1 MKDIKSIITGL
12 SHKEVQI
19 FLDDSE
25 ENLRVTGNTA
35 ALTAEDKNDISTN
48 KDRLIAL
55 LKSSKNSAKFNF
67 ESISAVSESESYEVS
82 AGQRRLWTLSQFE
95 GGSEVYNMPM
105 RTILKGNYDIGYF
118 QKAIIATIERHEIL
132 RTTFKMD
139 ENGDV
144 RQYVQPTTDV
154 NFGLSYVDFR
164 NVADKDASVSGY
176 IKEDSF
182 VPFDLEKGPLF
193 RLSLLQTEEDTYVF
207 YYNMHHIIGD
217 GWSMNVLSKDVF
229 AFYES
234 FVKGITPDLAPLA
247 IQYKDYANW
256 QAVQINSAV
265 STKDKAYWME
275 SLSGELP
282 ILDLPSEKR
291 RPSVK
296 THKGRSLR
304 AYISKE
310 TTAMLQHFTKE
321 NNGSTFI
328 SLLTT
333 INVLFHKYTSD
344 TDIIIGSPVA
354 GRDHADLANQIGF
367 YVNTLALRNTVEAGE
382 NFTSIY
388 KRIKEQTLE
397 AFNHQ
402 MYPFDSLVENL
413 NIKRDAGR
421 SSVFDVLLVL
431 QNTSAN
437 EVTIEIP
444 TSKTD
449 AILDLG
455 ETVSKF
461 DVELNFREAGE
472 HLVLDVAYNTEVY
485 EYQMIE
491 GLIRH
496 YKQILEEVLFQ
507 PETPIGKL
515 TYISQEEEKE
525 LVQDFNAT
533 ATNYPVDLTLIDLI
547 EEQVANNPEGVALAF
562 EGEEMT
568 YAALNEKANQV
579 AHYLRSINVTTES
592 IVGLC
597 MERSF
602 EMVIGMLG
610 IMKSG
615 GAYAPIDPHY
625 PVERIEY
632 IIKDTKAE
640 VVLVNNDSINKV
652 NFLEGTTILNLDQ
665 QDSVLVNQSKTNL
678 AVAIPVTNAAYVIYT
693 SGSTGNPKGVVNE
706 QRGLVNR
713 LLWAKEYYNLTAND
727 VLIQKTTF
735 CFDVSV
741 WEFFLPLLAGCK
753 LVIPKPEGHKDSDYL
768 RELIAA
774 HGVTMIHFVP
784 SMLSAFLLDIDVSKC
799 SSLKNVVCS
808 GEALKISQVEDFQK
822 VLPNVVLSN
831 LYGPTE
837 ASIDVTSWI
846 VPFNAVDLKRVT
858 IGVPVANTQI
868 YILDSE
874 MNILPKG
881 VTGELYI
888 GGVQVAR
895 EYINL
900 PELNAYRFVQNPF
913 GEGKLYRT
921 GDNAKWLQ
929 DGTIEYLG
937 REDSQV
943 KIRGYRIELGELDTV
958 INSCPFVHQG
968 VVIAKEDAYGV
979 NELVAYVVFKENKT
993 KEDLVAYLKEHIPG
1007 YMIPGIMVQLDEIPL
1022 TSNGKVNRKAL
1033 PDPAFSR
1040 EYEYVAPGTKTE
1052 EELVAI
1058 WQNLLNVA
1066 QIGITDNFFELGGH
1080 SLLAVRLISAI
1091 KKVMNVGLT
1100 ITNVFGNPTISE
1112 LASFIEKQDTAST
1125 FSLVSKQ
1132 DLPADIPLSYA
1143 QERLWFI
1150 DKLKGSEHYHM
1161 PTVLTLKGTLNTDYL
1176 SQALKTI
1183 VERHE
1188 ALRTI
1193 FIEKE
1198 GVAYQVVQSSDRW
1211 ELNVVSGVADYKEF
1225 TAEEINK
1232 PFDLSKDYMLRAT
1245 IIKVSDAEHILVL
1258 VRHHI
1263 ATDGWSESIIVKE
1276 FKELY
1281 ASYATGKEAN
1291 LPVLNFQYTDYS
1303 VWQRTE
1309 LSEEVL
1315 AEKLE
1320 YWESKLTGV
1329 APSALPTDY
1338 ARPAVQ
1344 SSRGNHISLKLDSDQ
1359 SEALRA
1365 YAKEQGVTLF
1375 MLLSSVYKVLLYRY
1389 SGQSDIC
1396 IGTTVANRPQ
1406 QELESMIGFF
1416 VNALALRTDLS
1427 GNPSFNEV
1435 LKSVKQTTLEAYNH
1449 IAVPFE
1455 KVVDRVEKT
1464 RDKSRSSLFQV
1475 LFVLNNNPEAK
1486 VAEFSDITIE
1496 PMAMNYNIAKYD
1508 LTIFAEDSAEG
1519 ISFSFNYC
1527 TDLFSAA
1534 TVSGLRS
1541 HYENLLTAILE
1552 NGTSAIGN
1560 LAMLSAEEEQA
1571 LLVEYN
1577 TPEYVLSGK
1586 GTVLSHFE
1594 AQVAKTPDAI
1604 AFVYN
1609 DSRMT
1614 YKELDEAS
1622 TKLAYYYQQTYDLK
1636 QGDLIAMM
1644 MDTSNWSLLAM
1655 VSILKSGAGYVPI
1668 DLSLPKERQ
1677 LYMVQEANVKCL
1689 LIESSSLFDVIDFS
1703 VPVFSIDIQYAD
1715 IQALPQ
1721 EVTFSTLATEDTTAY
1736 VVYTSGTTG
1745 QPKGVQ
1751 VSHKNLVD
1759 YYEGLEAKISISANK
1774 SFGLMSSLSADL
1786 GNTVLYG
1793 SLLSGGCLHL
1803 FNKDTLMDGVKL
1815 QAYFNANPIDCIKIV
1830 PSHWQAL
1837 SINNKLLL
1845 PARTIIFGGD
1855 VLQVS
1860 YVKEIAAQDS
1870 NVMIV
1875 NHYGPTE
1882 STIGKLLHQVDPAFD
1897 YVTIPVG
1904 KLFSDS
1910 EAYIV
1915 SSDMSLCPIG
1925 VSGELLLGGKG
1936 ISKGYLNREDL
1947 TQEKFIANPFAAGKS
1962 AVLYRTGDL
1971 VRRNSLGEIEFLG
1984 RVDDQ
1989 VKIRGYRVEL
1999 KEISRVIQGYSGIVQ
2014 NEVLF
2019 KEDATGVKRLVSYLV
2034 VEEGYSESDLKS
2046 YLSGVVPDYMV
2057 PQVYVVLDQM
2067 PLTSNGK
2074 IDRKALPEP
2083 TVTEGRVYVAAETE
2097 TEKGLVAI
2105 WQDLLNVEQIGVTDD
2120 FFELGGHSLL
2130 AVRLLSAIKT
2140 TLNVAI
2146 NITDIFDHTN
2156 IAALAS
2162 FIESQDN
2169 TLALPLVVKQ
2179 DLPAD
2184 IPLSYAQERLW
2195 FIDKLKGSENY
2206 HVPVLLNLKGALNTD
2221 YLSQALKTIVERHE
2235 ALRTIY
2241 LEKEGIAYQKVQP
2254 SEHWNLTVL
2263 TSVADQKAFIK
2274 DEISRSFD
2282 LSKDYMLRAT
2292 IIKVSEEEH
2301 ILLLVRHHIA
2311 TDGWSTSLIV
2321 NEFKTLYASY
2331 AEGKEAVL
2339 PALSFQYTDY
2349 SVWQRSEVS
2358 GDYLA
2363 EKLEYWESKL
2373 TGVAPSALPTD
2384 YARPAVQSSIG
2395 DYINFK
2401 LDRDRSEALRAY
2413 AKEEGVT
2420 LFMLLLSVYKVA
2432 LYRYSGQSDICVGT
2446 TVANRPQQELESM
2459 IGFFVNTLALRTDLS
2474 GNPTFN
2480 EVLKSVKQTTLEAYN
2495 HIAVPFEKVVDRV
2508 EKARDKS
2515 RSSLFQVLF
2524 VLNNNPEAKI
2534 AEFSDITIESVPM
2547 DYDIS
2552 KFDLTIFAEDSPE
2565 GISFSFN
2572 YCSALFNSSTI
2583 TGFRSHYEN
2592 LLDTI
2597 LADDTSSIGNLAML
2611 SAEEEQALL
2620 VDYNTPE
2627 YTLSGKGTVLS
2638 HFDAQ
2643 VAKTPDA
2650 IAFVYND
2657 SRMTYKELD
2666 EAATKLAYY
2675 YQQTYDLKQGDLI
2688 AMMMDTSN
2696 WSLLAMVSI
2705 LKSGAGYVPIDL
2717 SLPKERQLYMV
2728 QEANVKCL
2736 LIESGS
2742 LFDVID
2748 FSVPIFSIDI
2758 QYADIQAL
2766 PQEVTFSTL
2775 ATEETTAYV
2784 VYTSGTTGQPK
2795 GVQVSHKNL
2804 VDYYEGLEAKIA
2816 ISANKSFGLMSSLS
2830 ADLGNT
2836 VLYGSLLSGGCL
2848 HLFNKDTL
2856 MDGVKL
2862 QAYFNA
2868 NPIDCIKIVP
2878 SHWQALRIDTDLLL
2892 PERTII
2898 FGGDVLQVSYVK
2910 EIAAQDSNVMI
2921 VNHYGPTE
2929 STIGKL
2935 LHKVDPA
2942 FDYVTIPVGKLFSD
2956 SEAYIVSS
2964 DLSLCPI
2971 GVSGELLLGGKGISK
2986 GYLNREDL
2994 TQEKFIANP
3003 FVAGKSAV
3011 LYRTGDLVRRNSLGE
3026 IEFLGRVDD
3035 QVKIRGYRVEL
3046 KEISR
3051 VIQGYPG
3058 VVQNE
3063 VSFRED
3069 AAGVKRLVSYL
3080 VVEEGYSESDL
3091 KTYLSGVVP
3100 DYMVPQVYV
3109 VLDQMPLTSNGKI
3122 DRKALPEPTA
3132 ATGRTYV
3139 APTTKAEEDLV
3150 TIWQNLLNVDEIG
3163 VTDNFFELGGDSIIV
3178 IQVVSRAKKKGYQ
3191 VQVQDLFDYQ
3201 TIAELAVAAERN
3213 SKEFSTAEQGIL
3225 EGEVSL
3231 SPIQQWF
3238 FERNEAVLS
3247 HFNQAVLLS
3256 IDKKIPKEK
3265 LEKTV
3270 ELIAKRHDSLRS
3282 IYKKEIVQGQEEWK
3296 QFYGESVNFY
3306 RTETIDDEKNI
3317 AEAVTAICAKYQQ
3330 SLDIEKGDLAR
3341 FVLIET
3347 PDAVPYNRFFMV
3359 SHHLAVD
3366 GVSWRFIIDDLETLL
3381 TEETT
3386 DEKLYLENKNNSF
3399 RDWINKLKNF
3409 AETEEIESQ
3418 LEYWQQINSDYT
3430 PLPTDFS
3437 ANKPTRQT
3445 KKTQIG
3451 ILNQEYTKHLL
3462 KDANSAY
3469 NTEINDLMLS
3479 ALQMTFEDVLGTK
3492 RLALGFEGHGRENVL
3507 KDIDVSGTTGWFT
3520 NKYPVI
3526 LSKENAET
3534 EGDIVKS
3541 VKEALRRI
3549 PTKGMG
3555 YGCLRYLHSSEE
3567 IRHSLKD
3574 CGWDVVFNYLGQ
3586 IDNVLNQSAVFS
3598 SAPEYAGDH
3607 ISPTSILE
3615 EKFIVKAIIVA
3626 NELRIS
3632 WDYSEAQYQSETVQ
3646 NLADKYVEYL
3656 TQLIEHCISKED
3668 RELTPSDFGL
3678 SDSLDFKEFDALF
3691 ESEIAEESQDES
3703 VLRF

>member
-1 MKDIKSIITGL
+1 MKDIKSIITSL
-12 SHKEVQI
+12 SNKEVQI
-19 FLDDSE
+19 FLDDLE

-35 ALTAEDKNDISTN
+35 ALTAEDKIDISTN

-55 LKSSKNSAKFNF
+55 LKSSKNSSKFNF
-67 ESISAVSESESYEVS
+67 EVISSVPVSESYEVS

-95 GGSEVYNMPM
+95 GGSAVYNMPM
-105 RTILKGNYDIGYF
+105 HTTLKGSYDIERL
-118 QKAIIATIERHEIL
+118 QKAITATIERHEIL
-132 RTTFKMD
+132 RTIFKME
-139 ENGDV
+139 ENGDI
-144 RQYVQPTTDV
+144 RQYVQPTAAV
-154 NFGLSYVDFR
+154 NFKLSYVDFR
-164 NVADKDASVSGY
+164 NADDKQASVTRY
-176 IKEDSF
+176 INTDSY
-182 VPFDLEKGPLF
+182 VPFDLEEGPLF
-193 RLSLLQTEEDTYVF
+193 RVSLLQTEEETYVF
-207 YYNMHHIIGD
+207 YYNMHHIISD
-217 GWSMNVLSKDVF
+217 GWSMNVLAKDVF

-234 FVKGITPDLAPLA
+234 FVNGTAADLAPLA

-256 QAVQINSAV
+256 QALQINTAG
-265 STKDKAYWME
+265 STIDKTYWME
-275 SLSGELP
+275 SLAGELP
-282 ILDLPSEKR
+282 VLDLPSEKR

-310 TTAMLQHFTKE
+310 TTAMLQLFTKE
-321 NNGSTFI
+321 NNSSTFI
-328 SLLTT
+328 GLLTT
-333 INVLFHKYTSD
+333 INILLHKYTSD
-344 TDIIIGSPVA
+344 SDIIIGSPVA

-367 YVNTLALRNTVEAGE
+367 YVNTIALRNTINTQE

-431 QNTSAN
+431 QNTAEN
-437 EVTIEIP
+437 DETVEIP
-444 TSKTD
+444 AAKSDT
-449 AILDLG
+449 IVDLG

-472 HLVLDVAYNTEVY
+472 QLILDISYNTEVY

-496 YKQILEEVLFQ
+496 YQQILKEVLSQ
-507 PETPIGKL
+507 PQTPIGQL
-515 TYISQEEEKE
+515 TYISKEEEKE
-525 LVQDFNAT
+525 LLVDFNAT
-533 ATNYPVDLTLIDLI
+533 KNNYPTDITIVDLI
-547 EEQVANNPEGVALAF
+547 ETQVASNPEGIALAY
-562 EGEEMT
+562 EGETMT
-568 YAALNEKANQV
+568 YAALNASANKV
-579 AHYLRSINVTTES
+579 AHYLRSIGVTTES

-597 MERSF
+597 IERSF

-625 PVERIEY
+625 PAERIDF
-632 IIKDTKAE
+632 ILKDTKAE
-640 VVLVNNDSINKV
+640 AVLVNKGSISKV
-652 NFLEGTTILNLDQ
+652 NFLEDIAILNLDE
-665 QDSVLVNQSKTNL
+665 QDTIFANQSEANPN
-678 AVAIPVTNAAYVIYT
+678 VAIPVSNAAYVIYT

-713 LLWAKEYYNLTAND
+713 LLWAKEYYNLTADD

-741 WEFFLPLLAGCK
+741 WEFFLPLLSGCK

-768 RELIAA
+768 RELIAT
-774 HGVTMIHFVP
+774 HQVTMIHFVP
-784 SMLSAFLLDIDVSKC
+784 SMLSAFLLDIDVTKC

-808 GEALKISQVEDFQK
+808 GEALKISQAEDFQK
-822 VLPNVVLSN
+822 VLPNVILSN

-837 ASIDVTSWI
+837 ASIDVTSCI
-846 VPFNAVDLKRVT
+846 IPLKAIDLRRIT
-858 IGVPVANTQI
+858 IGKPVANTQI

-874 MNILPKG
+874 MNVQPKG

-895 EYINL
+895 GYINL
-900 PELNAYRFVQNPF
+900 PELNAFRFVNNPF

-929 DGTIEYLG
+929 DGNIEYLG

-943 KIRGYRIELGELDTV
+943 KVRGYRIELGELDTV
-958 INSCPFVHQG
+958 INSCPAIRQG
-968 VVIAKEDAYGV
+968 VVIAREDAYGV
-979 NELVAYVVFKENKT
+979 NELIAYIVLTAGKT
-993 KEDLVAYLKEHIPG
+993 KDEVIAYLREHIPG
-1007 YMIPGIMVQLDEIPL
+1007 YMIPGIMVELDAIPL

-1033 PDPAFSR
+1033 PDPVFSR
-1040 EYEYVAPGTKTE
+1040 EYEYVAPTTKTE
-1052 EELVAI
+1052 EELVVI
-1058 WQNLLNVA
+1058 WQDLLKAEQV
-1066 QIGITDNFFELGGH
+1066 GITDNFFELGGH

-1091 KKVMNVGLT
+1091 KNTMNIGLT
-1100 ITNVFGNPTISE
+1100 ITNVFSNPTISD
-1112 LASFIEKQDTAST
+1112 LAYFIEKQDANSVLP
-1125 FSLVSKQ
+1125 LVTKQ
-1132 DLPADIPLSYA
+1132 DLPEAIPLSYA
-1143 QERLWFI
+1143 QERLWFV

-1161 PTVLTLKGTLNTDYL
+1161 PVLLNLKGALNTAYL

-1183 VERHE
+1183 VDRHE
-1188 ALRTI
+1188 TLRTV
-1193 FIEKE
+1193 FVENE
-1198 GVAYQVVQSSDRW
+1198 GVAYQVVQPADSW
-1211 ELNVVSGVADYKEF
+1211 ELNVVAADADYQDLI
-1225 TAEEINK
+1225 ADEIKK

-1245 IIKVSDAEHILVL
+1245 VIKVAEAEHILVI

-1281 ASYATGKEAN
+1281 ASYASGREAD
-1291 LPVLNFQYTDYS
+1291 LPVLNFQYADYS
-1303 VWQRTE
+1303 VWQRSE
-1309 LSEEVL
+1309 LSGAVL
-1315 AEKLE
+1315 EEKLG
-1320 YWESKLTGV
+1320 YWESKLSGV
-1329 APSALPTDY
+1329 APSALPIDY

-1344 SSRGNHISLKLDSDQ
+1344 SNRGDHISFKLDSDR

-1375 MLLSSVYKVLLYRY
+1375 MLLASVYKVLLYRH

-1416 VNALALRTDLS
+1416 VNALALRSDLS

-1435 LKSVKQTTLEAYNH
+1435 LKSVKQTTLEAYDH

-1475 LFVLNNNPEAK
+1475 LFVLNNNPDAK
-1486 VAEFSDITIE
+1486 VSEFSDITIE
-1496 PMAMNYNIAKYD
+1496 PVAMNYDIAKYD
-1508 LTIFAEDSAEG
+1508 LTIFAEDSTEG

-1527 TDLFSAA
+1527 TDLFSSA

-1541 HYENLLTAILE
+1541 HYENLLDTILI
-1552 NGTSAIGN
+1552 NSTSSIGN
-1560 LAMLSAEEEQA
+1560 LAMLNPEEEQA
-1571 LLVEYN
+1571 LVVDYN
-1577 TPEYVLSGK
+1577 TADYSLAGE
-1586 GTVLSHFE
+1586 GTVLSLFE
-1594 AQVAKTPDAI
+1594 AQVSKTPDAV

-1614 YKELDEAS
+1614 YKELDEAA
-1622 TKLAYYYQQTYDLK
+1622 TKLAYYYQQTYELKENDLM
-1636 QGDLIAMM
+1636 GIM
-1644 MDTSNWSLLAM
+1644 MDTSNWSLLAIL
-1655 VSILKSGAGYVPI
+1655 SILKSGVGYVPI

-1677 LYMVQEANVKCL
+1677 LYMVEEANIKGL

-1715 IQALPQ
+1715 IAALPQ
-1721 EVTFSTLATEDTTAY
+1721 DITFSSLATEETTAY

-1759 YYEGLEAKISISANK
+1759 YYEGLDAKIEISANK
-1774 SFGLMSSLSADL
+1774 SFGLMSSLAADL

-1803 FNKDTLMDGVKL
+1803 FNKETLMDGVKL
-1815 QAYFNANPIDCIKIV
+1815 QAYFKANPIDCIKIV

-1837 SINNKLLL
+1837 RLDKELLL
-1845 PARTIIFGGD
+1845 PARTLIFGGD
-1855 VLQVS
+1855 VLPVS
-1860 YVKEIAAQDS
+1860 HVKEIAAQDP
-1870 NVMIV
+1870 NVAIV

-1882 STIGKLLHQVDPAFD
+1882 STVGKLLHQIDPDFD

-1904 KLFSDS
+1904 KLFSNS

-1915 SSDMSLCPIG
+1915 SGDMSLCPIG
-1925 VSGELLLGGKG
+1925 VSGELLLGGAG

-1947 TQEKFIANPFAAGKS
+1947 TQEKFISNPFAAGKS
-1962 AVLYRTGDL
+1962 SVLYRTGDL

-2014 NEVLF
+2014 SEVLF
-2019 KEDATGVKRLVSYLV
+2019 REDSTGVKRLVSYLV
-2034 VEEGYSESDLKS
+2034 AEEGYSESDLKS
-2046 YLSGVVPDYMV
+2046 YLSGLVPDYMV
-2057 PQVYVVLDQM
+2057 PQVFVALDQM

-2074 IDRKALPEP
+2074 IDRKALPDP
-2083 TVTEGRVYVAAETE
+2083 TVTEGRVYVAPETE
-2097 TEKGLVAI
+2097 IEKVLVTI
-2105 WQDLLNVEQIGVTDD
+2105 WQDLLNVEQVGVTDD

-2146 NITDIFDHTN
+2146 TITDIFDYTN
-2156 IAALAS
+2156 ISALAS

-2169 TLALPLVVKQ
+2169 TAVLPLVGKQ

-2195 FIDKLKGSENY
+2195 FIDRLKGSEHY
-2206 HVPVLLNLKGALNTD
+2206 HVPVLLNLKGDLNIEF
-2221 YLSQALKTIVERHE
+2221 LSQAFKTIVDRHE
-2235 ALRTIY
+2235 ALRTVY
-2241 LEKEGIAYQKVQP
+2241 VEKEGIAYQKVQ
-2254 SEHWNLTVL
+2254 SSDRWELNVL
-2263 TSVADQKAFIK
+2263 TAVTDLEAFMAK
-2274 DEISRSFD
+2274 EVSRSFD
-2282 LSKDYMLRAT
+2282 LSNDYMLRAT
-2292 IIKVSEEEH
+2292 VVRVSDREY
-2301 ILLLVRHHIA
+2301 ILVLVRHHIA
-2311 TDGWSTSLIV
+2311 TDAWSTSVIV
-2321 NEFKTLYASY
+2321 NEFKELYASY
-2331 AEGKEAVL
+2331 ASGREADLPVL
-2339 PALSFQYTDY
+2339 TFQYADY
-2349 SVWQRSEVS
+2349 SVWQRSLVS
-2358 GDYLA
+2358 GAYLA
-2363 EKLEYWESKL
+2363 EKLDYWESKL
-2373 TGVAPSALPTD
+2373 GGVAPSALPVD
-2384 YARPAVQSSIG
+2384 YPRPAVQSSRG
-2395 DYINFK
+2395 DHISFR
-2401 LDRDRSEALRAY
+2401 LDNDRSEALRAY
-2413 AKEEGVT
+2413 AKDEGVT
-2420 LFMLLLSVYKVA
+2420 LFMLLLSVYKVL
-2432 LYRYSGQSDICVGT
+2432 LYRHSGQSDICIGT

-2459 IGFFVNTLALRTDLS
+2459 IGFFVNTLALRSDLS
-2474 GNPTFN
+2474 GNPSFN

-2515 RSSLFQVLF
+2515 RNSLFQVLF
-2524 VLNNNPEAKI
+2524 VLNNNPDAKVS
-2534 AEFSDITIESVPM
+2534 EFSDITIEPVAM
-2547 DYDIS
+2547 DYNIS
-2552 KFDLTIFAEDSPE
+2552 KFDLTIFVEDSPE

-2572 YCSALFNSSTI
+2572 YCTDLFSAATVSGL
-2583 TGFRSHYEN
+2583 RSHYEN

-2597 LADDTSSIGNLAML
+2597 LINSTSSIGNLAML
-2611 SAEEEQALL
+2611 NPEEEQALV
-2620 VDYNTPE
+2620 VDYNTTD
-2627 YTLSGKGTVLS
+2627 YVLSGEGTVLS
-2638 HFDAQ
+2638 LFEAQ
-2643 VAKTPDA
+2643 VSKTPDA

-2675 YQQTYDLKQGDLI
+2675 YQQTYDLKENDLMGI
-2688 AMMMDTSN
+2688 MMDTSN
-2696 WSLLAMVSI
+2696 WSLLAILSI

-2728 QEANVKCL
+2728 EEANIKGL
-2736 LIESGS
+2736 LIESSS

-2748 FSVPIFSIDI
+2748 FSVPVFSIDI
-2758 QYADIQAL
+2758 QYADIAAL
-2766 PQEVTFSTL
+2766 PQDITFSSL

-2804 VDYYEGLEAKIA
+2804 VDYYEGLDAKIE
-2816 ISANKSFGLMSSLS
+2816 ISANKSFGLMSSLA

-2848 HLFNKDTL
+2848 HLFNKETL

-2862 QAYFNA
+2862 QAYFKA

-2878 SHWQALRIDTDLLL
+2878 SHWQALRLDKELLL
-2892 PERTII
+2892 PARTLI
-2898 FGGDVLQVSYVK
+2898 FGGDVLPVSHVK
-2910 EIAAQDSNVMI
+2910 DIAAQDPNVAI

-2929 STIGKL
+2929 STVGKL
-2935 LHKVDPA
+2935 LHQIDPD
-2942 FDYVTIPVGKLFSD
+2942 FDYVTIPVGKLFSN
-2956 SEAYIVSS
+2956 SEAYIVSG
-2964 DLSLCPI
+2964 DMSLCPI
-2971 GVSGELLLGGKGISK
+2971 GVSGELLLGGAGISK

-2994 TQEKFIANP
+2994 TQEKFISNP
-3003 FVAGKSAV
+3003 FAAGKSSV

-3051 VIQGYPG
+3051 VIQGYSG
-3058 VVQNE
+3058 IVQSE
-3063 VSFRED
+3063 VLFRED
-3069 AAGVKRLVSYL
+3069 STGVKRLVSYL
-3080 VVEEGYSESDL
+3080 VAEEGYSESDL
-3091 KTYLSGVVP
+3091 KSYLSGLVP
-3100 DYMVPQVYV
+3100 DYMVPQVFV
-3109 VLDQMPLTSNGKI
+3109 ALDQMPLTSNGKI
-3122 DRKALPEPTA
+3122 DRKALPDPTV
-3132 ATGRTYV
+3132 TNQRVYI
-3139 APTTKAEEDLV
+3139 APETEVEKALV
-3150 TIWQNLLNVDEIG
+3150 IIWQDLLSVEQVG

-3178 IQVVSRAKKKGYQ
+3178 IQVVSRAKKKGHQ
-3191 VQVQDLFDYQ
+3191 IQVQDLFDYQ
-3201 TIAELAVAAERN
+3201 TIAELATAVEQN
-3213 SKEFSTAEQGIL
+3213 SKKLNTAEQGLL
-3225 EGEVSL
+3225 EGEVPL

-3238 FERNEAVLS
+3238 FEREEEAVS

-3256 IDKKIPKEK
+3256 ISKEVTKEK
-3265 LEKTV
+3265 LEQIID
-3270 ELIAKRHDSLRS
+3270 LIAKRHDSLRFK
-3282 IYKKEIVQGQEEWK
+3282 YTKEQDEWK
-3296 QFYGESVNFY
+3296 QFYGESTNLY
-3306 RTETIDDEKNI
+3306 RTETIEEGNNTGETI
-3317 AEAVTAICAKYQQ
+3317 TAICKKYQE
-3330 SLDIEKGDLAR
+3330 SLNIEKGDLAR

-3347 PDAVPYNRFFMV
+3347 PDSEVHNRFFMV

-3381 TEETT
+3381 KEETV
-3386 DEKLYLENKNNSF
+3386 DETLYLENKNNSF
-3399 RDWINKLKNF
+3399 RDWINRLKNF

-3418 LEYWQQINSDYT
+3418 LGYWQQINSDYT

-3437 ANKPTRQT
+3437 AKRPTRET
-3445 KKTQIG
+3445 KKTHEV
-3451 ILNQEYTKHLL
+3451 ILNQEYTKRLL
-3462 KDANSAY
+3462 KEVNVTY

-3479 ALQMTFEDVLGTK
+3479 ALQMTFEDIFDTK
-3492 RLALGFEGHGRENVL
+3492 RLALGFEGHGRENIFT
-3507 KDIDVSGTTGWFT
+3507 DIDLAGTTGWFT

-3526 LSKENAET
+3526 LSRSGAKT
-3534 EGDIVKS
+3534 EGDIIKS
-3541 VKEALRRI
+3541 VKETLRRI

-3555 YGCLRYLHSSEE
+3555 YGCLRYLHSSKE
-3567 IRHSLKD
+3567 IRNSLKD

-3586 IDNVLNQSAVFS
+3586 IDNVLNQKGSFTAASENSGV
-3598 SAPEYAGDH
+3598 H
-3607 ISPTSILE
+3607 ISPTSLIE
-3615 EKFIVKAIIVA
+3615 EKFIIKAIIA
-3626 NELRIS
+3626 GNELRIS
-3632 WDYSEAQYQSETVQ
+3632 WDYSNECYRPETVKK
-3646 NLADKYVEYL
+3646 LADQFIENL
-3656 TQLIEHCISKED
+3656 TQLIEHCINKEG
-3668 RELTPSDFGL
+3668 REVTPSDFGL
-3678 SDSLDFKEFDALF
+3678 SDVLDFKEFDELF
-3691 ESEIAEESQDES
+3691 ESETQESLEDEG